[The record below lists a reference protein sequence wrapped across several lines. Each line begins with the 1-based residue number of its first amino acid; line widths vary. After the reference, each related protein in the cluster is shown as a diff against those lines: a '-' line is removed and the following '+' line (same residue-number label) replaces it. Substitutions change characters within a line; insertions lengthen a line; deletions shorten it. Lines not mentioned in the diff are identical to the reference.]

1 MVVAKNRTEIVYD
14 IYEHLFWEP
23 QRIWR
28 KKPPVAKYK
37 NRQEVLTNL
46 KGKWWETSLNHILN
60 IFFTFLPSQLLHQF
74 LESSAQEPLWFD
86 EYELYVRDLSGVV
99 DVADIWSITQPDL
112 FLVWEKNIV
121 SIEMKIGIK
130 SSLDQVMKY
139 SLLHHLESQT
149 SGIQKKSYLIFL
161 GIWDF
166 STVRPKKYKNIQEL
180 REALHDFDIE
190 SIKKNKK
197 MNYSHYEKAIR
208 TTLKHTTLAYI
219 TYQDIADF
227 CVVHIDEVKGNL
239 QVMKLLQWMID
250 ELKDRQLVAL

>member
-139 SLLHHLESQT
+139 ILLHHLESLK
-149 SGIQKKSYLIFL
+149 SKKHKKSYLIYLWVGEFPTL
-161 GIWDF
+161 RPDKYH
-166 STVRPKKYKNIQEL
+166 TVKEL
-180 REALHDFDIE
+180 REALAEFDLGN
-190 SIKKNKK
+190 IKKNKK
-197 MNYSHYEKAIR
+197 MDYESYETAIR
-208 TTLKHTTLAYI
+208 KTLQSTVISYI
-219 TYQDIADF
+219 TYQDVADF
-227 CVVHIDEVKGNL
+227 CSKNIEQFQSNP
-239 QVMKLLQWMID
+239 QVRKLLTWLVE
-250 ELKDRQLVAL
+250 ELQDRGLVAL